1 MMSDEH
7 NAPLAGFTVVEHAE
21 GVAASY
27 AGRMMAVMGATVIKV
42 EPPRV
47 GSALRRAEP
56 LLTREPAACAL
67 FHYLN
72 AGKRFVTCDVASAQ
86 GRRLLSEL
94 MARAELFIDDTP
106 VSRRP
111 ALQLDAQAIDARHPE
126 LVFLSVLPF
135 GAAGPHADYRAY
147 ELNVFHA
154 GGEGYLMPNG
164 LTLETFPQ
172 RPPLKIYGHFAE
184 LIGGT
189 SAVCAGV
196 SALLMR
202 AEVGGQ
208 FVDVSVQDANISV
221 GCFAV
226 QRLGDG
232 VLENRHGRSFK
243 YGGVLECS
251 DGYVGVLTLEQRQ
264 WEGLV
269 KLIGDPEWARDPAL
283 RDPLERSRRGAEINK
298 HLRAWAKAQRVDDV
312 VKKGQALSVP
322 LAKYNQPADILE
334 SEQSKAR
341 GVFASLDLPTFG
353 SVPAF
358 TAPFQLDAKAL
369 ELTRAVTEPGAD
381 NEAIWCDW
389 LGHKPAELQHWG
401 QHGAV

>member
-1 MMSDEH
+1 MISDER

-42 EPPRV
+42 EPP
-47 GSALRRAEP
+47 GKGAALRRAEP
-56 LLTREPAACAL
+56 LLTQEPAASAL

-72 AGKRFVTCDVASAQ
+72 VGKRFVTCDVESAD
-86 GRRLLSEL
+86 GRRLLGEL
-94 MARAELFIDDTP
+94 MARAELLIDDTP
-106 VSRRP
+106 VARRA
-111 ALQLDAQAIDARHPE
+111 ALQLEPEVVGARHPQ

-135 GAAGPHADYRAY
+135 GAAGAHADYRAY

-164 LTLETFPQ
+164 LTLETFPD

-196 SALLMR
+196 SALLAR
-202 AEVGGQ
+202 DEVGGQ

-221 GCFAV
+221 GCFAI

-243 YGGVLECS
+243 YGGVLECC

-269 KLIGDPEWARDPAL
+269 RLMDDPEWALDPAL

-298 HLRAWAKAQRVDDV
+298 HLRAWAKTQRVDDV

-322 LAKYNQPADILE
+322 LAKYNEPADILE

-341 GVFASLDLPTFG
+341 GVFAPLDLPAFG
-353 SVPAF
+353 AVPAF
-358 TAPFQLDAKAL
+358 TAAFQFNGEAL
-369 ELTRAVTEPGAD
+369 ALTRAVAEPGAD
-381 NEAIWCDW
+381 NEAIWCEW
-389 LGHKPAELQHWG
+389 LGHKTAELEQWG

>member
-1 MMSDEH
+1 MRDET
-7 NAPLAGFTVVEHAE
+7 NAPLAGFTVVEHAA

-42 EPPRV
+42 EPPGE

-56 LLTREPAACAL
+56 LLTQQPAASAL

-72 AGKRFVTCDVASAQ
+72 AGKRFVTCDLESAQ
-86 GRRLLSEL
+86 GRGLLSEI

-111 ALQLDAQAIDARHPE
+111 ALQLDAPAIDARHPQ

-135 GAAGPHADYRAY
+135 GAAGPHADYTAY

-164 LTLETFPQ
+164 LTLETFPE
-172 RPPLKIYGHFAE
+172 RPPVKIYGHFAE

-189 SAVCAGV
+189 SAVCAGI
-196 SALLMR
+196 SALLVR
-202 AEVGGQ
+202 DQVGGQ

-221 GCFAV
+221 GCFAI

-269 KLIGDPEWARDPAL
+269 KLVGDPEWALDPAL
-283 RDPLERSRRGAEINK
+283 RDPLERSRRGAEINRR
-298 HLRAWAKAQRVDDV
+298 LRAWAKTQRVDDL
-312 VKKGQALSVP
+312 VKQGQALSVP
-322 LAKYNQPADILE
+322 LAKYNGPLDILE

-341 GVFASLDLPTFG
+341 GVFAPLELSALG

-358 TAPFQLDAKAL
+358 TAPFQLNGEAL
-369 ELTRAVTEPGAD
+369 ALTRAAVEPGAD
-381 NEAIWCDW
+381 NQAIWCEW
-389 LGHKPAELQHWG
+389 LGHNTAELAQWEH
-401 QHGAV
+401 HGTI

>member
-1 MMSDEH
+1 MKSDQR

-42 EPPRV
+42 EPPGK
-47 GSALRRAEP
+47 GSALRCAEP
-56 LLTREPAACAL
+56 LLTQEPAASAL

-72 AGKRFVTCDVASAQ
+72 VGKRFVTCDVESAD
-86 GRRLLSEL
+86 GRRLLGEL
-94 MARAELFIDDTP
+94 MARAELLIDDTP
-106 VSRRP
+106 VARRA
-111 ALQLDAQAIDARHPE
+111 ALQLEPEVVGARHPQ

-135 GAAGPHADYRAY
+135 GAAGAHADYRAY

-164 LTLETFPQ
+164 LTLETFPD

-196 SALLMR
+196 SALLVR
-202 AEVGGQ
+202 DEVGGQ

-221 GCFAV
+221 GCFAI

-243 YGGVLECS
+243 YGGVLECC

-269 KLIGDPEWARDPAL
+269 RLMDDPEWALDPAL

-298 HLRAWAKAQRVDDV
+298 HLRAWAKTQRVDDV

-322 LAKYNQPADILE
+322 LAKYNEPADILE

-341 GVFASLDLPTFG
+341 GVFAPLDLPTFG

-358 TAPFQLDAKAL
+358 TAPFQFNGEAL
-369 ELTRAVTEPGAD
+369 ALTRAVAEPGAD
-381 NEAIWCDW
+381 NEAIWCEW
-389 LGHKPAELQHWG
+389 LGHKTAELDQWG

>member
-1 MMSDEH
+1 MNSNQ
-7 NAPLAGFTVVEHAE
+7 NAPLSGFTVVEHAE

-42 EPPRV
+42 EPPGE

-56 LLTREPAACAL
+56 LLTREPAASAL

-72 AGKRFVTCDVASAQ
+72 VDKRFVTCDAESAD
-86 GRRLLSEL
+86 GRRLLGEL

-106 VSRRP
+106 VACRA
-111 ALQLDAQAIDARHPE
+111 ALQLEPEVIAARHPQ

-135 GAAGPHADYRAY
+135 GAFGSHAAYRAY

-164 LTLETFPQ
+164 LTLEMFPD
-172 RPPLKIYGHFAE
+172 RPPVKIYGHFAE
-184 LIGGT
+184 MMGGT
-189 SAVCAGV
+189 SAVCAAL
-196 SALLMR
+196 SALLVR
-202 AEVGGQ
+202 EEVGGQ

-269 KLIGDPEWARDPAL
+269 RLMDDPEWALDPAL
-283 RDPLERSRRGAEINK
+283 RDPLERSRRGAEINRR
-298 HLRAWAKAQRVDDV
+298 LRAWAKTQRVDDV

-322 LAKYNQPADILE
+322 LAKYNEPADILE
-334 SEQSKAR
+334 SQQSKAR
-341 GVFASLDLPTFG
+341 AAFAPLDLPTFG

-358 TAPFQLDAKAL
+358 TAPFQLDGQPLA
-369 ELTRAVTEPGAD
+369 LTRAAAEAGAD
-381 NEAIWCDW
+381 NEAIWCRW
-389 LGHKPAELQHWG
+389 LGHKPAELEQWG
-401 QHGAV
+401 RHGAI

>member
-1 MMSDEH
+1 MISDER
-7 NAPLAGFTVVEHAE
+7 NAPLAGFTVVEHAA
-21 GVAASY
+21 GVAPSY
-27 AGRMMAVMGATVIKV
+27 AGRMLAVMGATVIKV
-42 EPPRV
+42 EPP
-47 GSALRRAEP
+47 GEGATLRRAEP
-56 LLTREPAACAL
+56 LLTQEPAASAL

-72 AGKRFVTCDVASAQ
+72 VGKRFVTCDVESAD
-86 GRRLLSEL
+86 GRRLLGEL

-106 VSRRP
+106 VARRA
-111 ALQLDAQAIDARHPE
+111 ALQLEPEVIAERHPQ

-135 GAAGPHADYRAY
+135 GAAGAHADYRAY

-164 LTLETFPQ
+164 LTLETFPD
-172 RPPLKIYGHFAE
+172 RPPVKIYGHFAE

-196 SALLMR
+196 SALLAR
-202 AEVGGQ
+202 DEIGGQ

-251 DGYVGVLTLEQRQ
+251 DGYVGLLTLEQRQ

-269 KLIGDPEWARDPAL
+269 KLIGDPDWAHDPAL
-283 RDPLERSRRGAEINK
+283 RDPLERSRQGAEINK
-298 HLRAWAKAQRVDDV
+298 HLRAWAKNQRVEDV
-312 VKKGQALSVP
+312 VRKGQALSVP
-322 LAKYNQPADILE
+322 LAKYNEPADILE
-334 SEQSKAR
+334 SKQSKAR
-341 GVFASLDLPTFG
+341 GIFAPLDLPAFG
-353 SVPAF
+353 AVPAF
-358 TAPFQLDAKAL
+358 TAAFQFNGEAPA
-369 ELTRAVTEPGAD
+369 LTRAVAEPGAD

-389 LGHKPAELQHWG
+389 LGHGTAELEQWG
-401 QHGAV
+401 QRGVV

>member
-1 MMSDEH
+1 MSGEP

-42 EPPRV
+42 EPPGE
-47 GSALRRAEP
+47 GSGLRRAEP
-56 LLTREPAACAL
+56 LLTQDPAASAL

-72 AGKRFVTCDVASAQ
+72 VGKRFVTCNVESSD
-86 GRRLLSEL
+86 GRRLLGEL

-106 VSRRP
+106 IRRRA
-111 ALQLDAQAIDARHPE
+111 ALQLDPQAITAQLPQ

-135 GAAGPHADYRAY
+135 GASGAHAHYHAY

-164 LTLETFPQ
+164 LTLETFPE
-172 RPPLKIYGHFAE
+172 RPPMKIYGHFAE

-196 SALLMR
+196 SALLVR
-202 AEVGGQ
+202 DAVGGQ

-243 YGGVLECS
+243 YGGVLECC

-269 KLIGDPEWARDPAL
+269 KLMGDPEWALDPAL

-298 HLRAWAKAQRVDDV
+298 RLRAWAKTQRVDDL

-322 LAKYNQPADILE
+322 LAKYNEPADILE

-341 GVFASLDLPTFG
+341 GIFAPLDLPTFG

-358 TAPFQLDAKAL
+358 TAPFQINGEAL
-369 ELTRAVTEPGAD
+369 ALTRAVVRPGAD
-381 NEAIWCDW
+381 NEAIWCEW
-389 LGHKPAELQHWG
+389 LGHKTAEPEQRG
-401 QHGAV
+401 QHGVV